1 MLRKIFLGRLPR
13 YFAFVF
19 LKHLFLIML
28 VFGSL
33 IYLITFVEILRKT
46 AGDDFSMAVK
56 VMMTAKQIPFVMEQI
71 LPLLMLITA
80 IWTVISLSYKSELV
94 VAKAA
99 GMSQWRIITNFS
111 CISLFIGLLTVFIV
125 NPFSTKWIKE
135 YYEWNATRKLKVI
148 YGFTEKIVNDKKRCH
163 YHG

>member
-94 VAKAA
+94 VAKAVYVSVA
-99 GMSQWRIITNFS
+99 YYYKFLLHIIVYWPVDCFYCQS
-111 CISLFIGLLTVFIV
+111 ILY
-125 NPFSTKWIKE
+125 KM
-135 YYEWNATRKLKVI
+135 
-148 YGFTEKIVNDKKRCH
+148 D
-163 YHG
+163 